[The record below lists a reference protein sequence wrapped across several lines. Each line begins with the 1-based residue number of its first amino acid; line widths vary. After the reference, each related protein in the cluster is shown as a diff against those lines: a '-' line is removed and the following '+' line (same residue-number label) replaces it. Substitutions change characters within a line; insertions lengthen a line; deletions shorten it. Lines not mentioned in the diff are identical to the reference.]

1 MKKSIILV
9 LLYLLLQAI
18 AALVISVAFGLGTA
32 SSREVMNLELP
43 TIIAL
48 LVADVVMAG
57 FLLQRGYFSEKQLWN
72 PTSAHFLWW
81 TVIAGISAI
90 IVADAI
96 SSIAGF
102 LPDWLEDSFNNIE
115 SNWLGILAIAI
126 VGPILEEM
134 LFRGVITTEL
144 LKTYNPKKA
153 IIISATIFG
162 VFHLNPAQILVAFL
176 LGLLLGWLFYKTRS
190 MIPGIVVHI
199 LNNSCSV
206 FFSQAYPHADNFY
219 DILGLTPYFIVLAL
233 AVLLLAFSIRQLN
246 KMKG

>member
-1 MKKSIILV
+1 MRKSIILV

-18 AALVISVAFGLGTA
+18 AALVISVAFELGTA

-57 FLLQRGYFSEKQLWN
+57 FLLQRGYLSEKQLWN

-206 FFSQAYPHADNFY
+206 FFSQAYPQADNFF

-246 KMKG
+246 IMKR